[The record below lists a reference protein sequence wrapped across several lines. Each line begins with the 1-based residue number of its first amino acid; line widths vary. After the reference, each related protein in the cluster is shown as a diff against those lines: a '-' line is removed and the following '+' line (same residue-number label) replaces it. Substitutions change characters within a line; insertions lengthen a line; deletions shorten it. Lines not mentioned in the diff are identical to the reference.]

1 MKIGFGWV
9 ARCTSQWPNMLYPTD
24 QSQRFSKMKK
34 NQTSAPL
41 LTLGLVASLTSLSGL
56 ANNEQFDDSVP
67 LRSDKFTLKTSL
79 TNLVQAGSSGEIVFN
94 TQPTVQEFFAAIKLP
109 LPTATLGVAD
119 RTAAEDATLTL
130 VLYRPVPGIHPQTT
144 VYREYASCDLDLVGE
159 PNQSAV
165 HAMEYRVNIV
175 SRRGMA
181 PVERQGYCIDST
193 SASEEP
199 TFVLP
204 MTQRGDKV
212 TVSVDTFAR
221 GPFLTGIIN

>member
-1 MKIGFGWV
+1 
-9 ARCTSQWPNMLYPTD
+9 
-24 QSQRFSKMKK
+24 MKK
-34 NQTSAPL
+34 NGTSAPL

-144 VYREYASCDLDLVGE
+144 VYREYASCDLDLVDE
-159 PNQSAV
+159 PNERAV

-175 SRRGMA
+175 SRSGMA
-181 PVERQGYCIDST
+181 LVDRQGYCIDS
-193 SASEEP
+193 ASEEP
-199 TFVLP
+199 IFVLP
-204 MTQRGDKV
+204 MPQRGDKV
-212 TVSVDTFAR
+212 TVSVDTFAD

>member
-1 MKIGFGWV
+1 
-9 ARCTSQWPNMLYPTD
+9 
-24 QSQRFSKMKK
+24 MKK
-34 NQTSAPL
+34 NRTSAPL

-109 LPTATLGVAD
+109 LPATTLGIPD
-119 RTAAEDATLTL
+119 RMAAEDATLTL
-130 VLYRPVPGIHPQTT
+130 VLFRPVPGFFPQTT
-144 VYREYASCDLDLVGE
+144 VYKEYASCDLDLVDE
-159 PNQSAV
+159 PNERAV

-175 SRRGMA
+175 SRSGMA
-181 PVERQGYCIDST
+181 LVDRQGYCIDS
-193 SASEEP
+193 ASEEP
-199 TFVLP
+199 IFVLP
-204 MTQRGDKV
+204 MPQRGDKV
-212 TVSVDTFAR
+212 TVSVDTFAD